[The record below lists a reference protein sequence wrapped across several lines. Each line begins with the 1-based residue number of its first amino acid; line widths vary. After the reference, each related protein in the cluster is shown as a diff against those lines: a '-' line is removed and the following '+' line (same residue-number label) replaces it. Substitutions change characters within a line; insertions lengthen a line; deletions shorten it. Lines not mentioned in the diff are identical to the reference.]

1 MSGASA
7 FELLPLPREHI
18 EAKGINP
25 NGLSLLQIAV
35 VNLLFIFYEH
45 SHQLDDYY
53 DGVLLNLR
61 ELYYVNGGD
70 FVKESFIQFLK
81 QKYGED
87 PFKIIIRALMEIF
100 DFDFVPGY
108 DDEKKRHVVFKPGM
122 SQHYYKTA
130 MNSLKY
136 LMNNNHL
143 LPVML
148 PEYSLPPKGPNAWV
162 QKEEDLMN
170 DMKDE
175 FAAEE
180 AVTDAQSAADLP
192 LPLQDYKR
200 LLKQGILKLQPLFDH
215 AKVNPG
221 SIGGY
226 VEIEVLLVNAL
237 QKVEKWV
244 KEQPKSRTSANNPRN
259 RSRSP
264 LPLPLR
270 RSDRLEKKK
279 GGRKIKTVRRHTPNK
294 HKKTKS
300 RRV

>member
-18 EAKGINP
+18 QAQGINP
-25 NGLSLLQIAV
+25 NGLSPLQTAV

-100 DFDFVPGY
+100 DFDFVPGL
-108 DDEKKRHVVFKPGM
+108 DDEKKRHIVFKQYM
-122 SQHYYKTA
+122 IQHYYKTA

-148 PEYSLPPKGPNAWV
+148 PEYSLPPKGANAWA
-162 QKEEDLMN
+162 QKEEELLIN
-170 DMKDE
+170 IKDE
-175 FAAEE
+175 FKAEE
-180 AVTDAQSAADLP
+180 AVTAARSAADLP
-192 LPLQDYKR
+192 LPLQYYEKVIR
-200 LLKQGILKLQPLFDH
+200 KGIGKLRPLFNH

-221 SIGGY
+221 SISEY
-226 VEIEVLLVNAL
+226 VGHEDSFKNAL
-237 QKVEKWV
+237 RKVENWRRINRR
-244 KEQPKSRTSANNPRN
+244 QSARQSA
-259 RSRSP
+259 R
-264 LPLPLR
+264 
-270 RSDRLEKKK
+270 KK
-279 GGRKIKTVRRHTPNK
+279 GGRNK